1 MAFESLTERLS
12 KTFRNIT
19 GKGKLTEKNMEDML
33 KEVRLALLEADV
45 NYKIVKNFLEQ
56 VREKALGQEVY
67 SALNPGQMVVKI
79 VRDELVALLG
89 EKEVKIPYKE
99 SGITTVMMVGLQ
111 GTGKTTSCGKIAR
124 LAKNREKRK
133 PLMIAADVIRP
144 AAVEQLKVLGRTIG
158 VEVFDMGVD
167 YPALTVVKEGMKY
180 ARANGYD
187 TVFID
192 TAGRLH
198 IDEAL
203 MDELRDIKA
212 EVKPD
217 EILLTVDAMTGQD
230 IVQVARSFHE
240 TLQVSGLVVTK
251 MDGDARGGGVLSVR
265 ALTQVP
271 VKFVGQGEKVDEMD
285 YFYPERMAERILG
298 MGDILTFVEQAQ
310 EKMDMESTQKT
321 AERMMAGTFTLE
333 DMLVQY
339 EQMSKMGPLGNMMKM
354 IPGLNQLAGQ
364 LDDEKASEEM
374 KRQKAIIQSMTKEER
389 QDPSILRASRKNRI
403 AKGSGTTVQEV
414 NKVVNMY
421 EKMKTMFK
429 QMASMQKSGRMPNMD
444 AMKNMQKQAQQMNM
458 RMPFGGKRRW

>member
-56 VREKALGQEVY
+56 VRQKALGQEVY

-167 YPALTVVKEGMKY
+167 YPALTVVREGMKY

-298 MGDILTFVEQAQ
+298 MGDILTLVEQAQ
-310 EKMDMESTQKT
+310 EKMDMESAQKP
-321 AERMMAGTFTLE
+321 AERMMSGTFTLD
-333 DMLVQY
+333 DMLTQY
-339 EQMSKMGPLGNMMKM
+339 EQMSKMGPLGGIMKM
-354 IPGLNQLAGQ
+354 IPGLNQFAGQ

-429 QMASMQKSGRMPNMD
+429 HMAQMQKSGRMPNMD
-444 AMKNMQKQAQQMNM
+444 AMKNAQKQAQQMNM

>member
-56 VREKALGQEVY
+56 VRQKALGQEVY

-167 YPALTVVKEGMKY
+167 YPALTVVREGMKY

-298 MGDILTFVEQAQ
+298 MGDILTLVEQAQ
-310 EKMDMESTQKT
+310 EKMDMESAQKT
-321 AERMMAGTFTLE
+321 AERMMSGTFTLD
-333 DMLVQY
+333 DMLTQY
-339 EQMSKMGPLGNMMKM
+339 EQMSKMGPLGGIMKM
-354 IPGLNQLAGQ
+354 IPGLNQFAGQ

-429 QMASMQKSGRMPNMD
+429 QMAQMQKSGRMPNMD
-444 AMKNMQKQAQQMNM
+444 AMKNAQKQAQQMNM

>member
-12 KTFRNIT
+12 KAFKNIT

-45 NYKIVKNFLEQ
+45 NYKIVKDFLEQ
-56 VREKALGQEVY
+56 VRSKALGQDVY
-67 SALNPGQMVVKI
+67 SALNPSQMVVKI

-89 EKEVKIPYKE
+89 EKEAKIQYKE
-99 SGITTVMMVGLQ
+99 SGITVIMMAGLQ

-124 LAKNREKRK
+124 LAKNRENRK
-133 PLMIAADVIRP
+133 PLMIAADVVRP
-144 AAVEQLKVLGRTIG
+144 AAVEQLKVLGNTIG

-167 YPALTVVKEGMKY
+167 YPALTVVKEGMKH

-198 IDEAL
+198 IDENL
-203 MDELRDIKA
+203 MNELKEIKA

-230 IVQVARSFHE
+230 IVQVAKSFHDA
-240 TLQVSGLVVTK
+240 LSVSGLVVTK

-265 ALTQVP
+265 QMTQVP

-285 YFYPERMAERILG
+285 YFYPDRMAERILG
-298 MGDILTFVEQAQ
+298 MGDLLTFIEQAQ

-321 AERMMAGTFTLE
+321 AERMMKGQFTLE

-339 EQMSKMGPLGNMMKM
+339 EQMAKMGPLGNMMKM
-354 IPGLNQLAGQ
+354 IPGLNQFAGQ
-364 LDDEKASEEM
+364 IDEDKAGSEM

-389 QDPSILRASRKNRI
+389 QDPSILRSSRKNRI

-414 NKVVNMY
+414 NKLINSY
-421 EKMKTMFK
+421 EKMKQMLK
-429 QMASMQKSGRMPNMD
+429 QMMQMQNAGRMPSPN
-444 AMKNMQKQAQQMNM
+444 AMKKAQKQAMQMNM
-458 RMPFGGKRRW
+458 RYPMGGKRRW

>member
-56 VREKALGQEVY
+56 VRQKALGQEVY

-429 QMASMQKSGRMPNMD
+429 QMAQMQKSGRMPDMN
-444 AMKNMQKQAQQMNM
+444 AMKNAQKQAQQMNM

>member
-56 VREKALGQEVY
+56 VRQKALGQEVY

-167 YPALTVVKEGMKY
+167 YPALTVVREGMKY

-444 AMKNMQKQAQQMNM
+444 AMKNAQKQAQQMNM

>member
-321 AERMMAGTFTLE
+321 AERMMAGTFTLD

-339 EQMSKMGPLGNMMKM
+339 EQMSKMGPLGGIMKM
-354 IPGLNQLAGQ
+354 IPGLNQFAGQ

-421 EKMKTMFK
+421 EKMKMMFK
-429 QMASMQKSGRMPNMD
+429 QMAQMQKSGRMPDMN
-444 AMKNMQKQAQQMNM
+444 AMKNAQKQAQQMNM

>member
-321 AERMMAGTFTLE
+321 AERMMAGTFTLD

-339 EQMSKMGPLGNMMKM
+339 EQMSKMGPLGGIMKM
-354 IPGLNQLAGQ
+354 IPGLNQFAGQ

-444 AMKNMQKQAQQMNM
+444 AMKNVQKQAQQMNM
-458 RMPFGGKRRW
+458 RMLFGGKRRW

>member
-310 EKMDMESTQKT
+310 QKMDMESAQKT
-321 AERMMAGTFTLE
+321 AERMMSGTFTLD
-333 DMLVQY
+333 DMLTQY
-339 EQMSKMGPLGNMMKM
+339 EQMSKMGPLGGIMKM
-354 IPGLNQLAGQ
+354 IPGLNQFAGQ
-364 LDDEKASEEM
+364 INDEAAAQEM
-374 KRQKAIIQSMTKEER
+374 KRQKAIIQSMTMEE
-389 QDPSILRASRKNRI
+389 
-403 AKGSGTTVQEV
+403 
-414 NKVVNMY
+414 
-421 EKMKTMFK
+421 
-429 QMASMQKSGRMPNMD
+429 
-444 AMKNMQKQAQQMNM
+444 
-458 RMPFGGKRRW
+458 

>member
-203 MDELRDIKA
+203 MDELRDIKV

-444 AMKNMQKQAQQMNM
+444 AMKNAQKQAQQMNM

>member
-56 VREKALGQEVY
+56 VRQKALGQEVY

-167 YPALTVVKEGMKY
+167 YPALTVVREGMKY

-298 MGDILTFVEQAQ
+298 MGDILTLVEQAQ
-310 EKMDMESTQKT
+310 EKMDMESAQKT
-321 AERMMAGTFTLE
+321 AERMMSGTFTLD
-333 DMLVQY
+333 DMLAQY

-354 IPGLNQLAGQ
+354 IPGLNQFAGQ

-414 NKVVNMY
+414 NKLVNTY

-429 QMASMQKSGRMPNMD
+429 QMAQMQKSGRMPNMD
-444 AMKNMQKQAQQMNM
+444 AMKNAQKQAQQMNM